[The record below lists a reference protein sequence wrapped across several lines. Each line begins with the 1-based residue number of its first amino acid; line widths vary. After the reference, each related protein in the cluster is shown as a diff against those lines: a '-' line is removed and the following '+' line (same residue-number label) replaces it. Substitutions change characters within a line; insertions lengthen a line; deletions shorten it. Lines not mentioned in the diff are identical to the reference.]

1 MALEKISL
9 HCILN
14 KKKYLAIFQFFEKM
28 FFNFK
33 EASTKHLCHT
43 QSILVVKGVYV
54 CVTQGGGVGVGWCE
68 ERSFLKNLFPNM
80 VNGIL
85 KFVKTIS
92 ANVKLNINQQEIKEL
107 VAVSLP

>member
-54 CVTQGGGVGVGWCE
+54 CVTQGE

>member
-54 CVTQGGGVGVGWCE
+54 CVTQGGGGGGEGGGGGLGGV
-68 ERSFLKNLFPNM
+68 KKDLF
-80 VNGIL
+80 
-85 KFVKTIS
+85 
-92 ANVKLNINQQEIKEL
+92 
-107 VAVSLP
+107 